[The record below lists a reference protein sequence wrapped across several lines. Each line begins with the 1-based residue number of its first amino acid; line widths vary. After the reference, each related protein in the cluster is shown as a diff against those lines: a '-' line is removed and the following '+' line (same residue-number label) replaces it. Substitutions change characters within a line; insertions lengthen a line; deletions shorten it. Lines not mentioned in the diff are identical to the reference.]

1 MNTLSNFKQ
10 QGLKLALVST
20 FALGSVGFGVSSH
33 AATTSASGTATVI
46 VDMGITKN
54 VDLRFGKF
62 AAGTGGTVVMTTAG
76 VRSKCGTVLFS
87 ALDAGGAASFAVTG
101 DSTATYAITLP
112 STAVTITHSTVTTN
126 TMSVGTFVSN
136 PSGTGTLTNG
146 AQTLLVGGTLTVA
159 SAQAAGLYSGSFSVT
174 VDYN

>member
-20 FALGSVGFGVSSH
+20 FAFGTVGFSVSSH
-33 AATTSASGTATVI
+33 AATVAANGTATV
-46 VDMGITKN
+46 VADMGITKN
-54 VDLRFGKF
+54 ADLRFGKF
-62 AAGTGGTVVMTTAG
+62 SAGTGGTVVMATAG
-76 VRSKCGTVLFS
+76 SRSKTGAVVLS

-112 STAVTITHSTVTTN
+112 STAVTITHTNTTT
-126 TMSVGTFVSN
+126 TMSVGTFISN
-136 PSGTGTLTNG
+136 PSGTGALTAG

-159 SAQAAGLYSGSFSVT
+159 SAQLAGAYTGSFNVT

>member
-20 FALGSVGFGVSSH
+20 FAFGIVGFSVSSH
-33 AATTSASGTATVI
+33 AATVAANGTATVI
-46 VDMGITKN
+46 ADMGITKN
-54 VDLRFGKF
+54 ADLRFGKF
-62 AAGTGGTVVMTTAG
+62 SAGTGGTVVMATAG
-76 VRSKCGTVLFS
+76 SRSKTGAVMLS

-101 DSTATYAITLP
+101 DTTATYAITLP
-112 STAVTITHSTVTTN
+112 STAVTITRTGFTE

-136 PSGTGTLTNG
+136 PSGTGTLTAG

-159 SAQAAGLYSGSFSVT
+159 SAQVAGAYTGSFNVT